1 MTTSRRLDDERWTTH
16 TEHVYISF
24 FLDQLN
30 ENIDADIFLRL
41 SLLFSVK
48 INSLTITTY
57 EGGLRKL
64 PITML
69 IYYI

>member
-1 MTTSRRLDDERWTTH
+1 MTTSTRLDDERWTTH

-24 FLDQLN
+24 LDQSN
-30 ENIDADIFLRL
+30 KTIDADIFLNL
-41 SLLFSVK
+41 SLLFGVNMFLS
-48 INSLTITTY
+48 ITAY